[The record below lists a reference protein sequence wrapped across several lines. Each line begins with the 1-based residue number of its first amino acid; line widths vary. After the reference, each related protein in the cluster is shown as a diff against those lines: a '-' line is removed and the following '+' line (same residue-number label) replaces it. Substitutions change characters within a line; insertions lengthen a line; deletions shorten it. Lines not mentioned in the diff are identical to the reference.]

1 MLFLTRPSPQSQFE
15 KKTGQQ
21 ANKSKRETAKKW
33 VFFRKISLKR
43 GGSGIPKL
51 YVEFW
56 WPLFLA
62 MKFIFLFLNL
72 AKINIFISKR
82 AYGVDS
88 TANSVLGWVG
98 QILYQYQNK
107 RSQ

>member
-62 MKFIFLFLNL
+62 LKTRLFL
-72 AKINIFISKR
+72 AKIHIFSLNVPR
-82 AYGVDS
+82 RRRG
-88 TANSVLGWVG
+88 GGG
-98 QILYQYQNK
+98 QPV
-107 RSQ
+107 